1 MSTIHEENQQPA
13 QQPEGAGA
21 PMAAR
26 ERRWPAP
33 PMSAGLA
40 GRCPRCG
47 EASMFDGLLTIK
59 PRCEVCGLDYAFAD
73 SADGPAV
80 FVMLTTGF
88 AAVGLALFI
97 EAMWEPPFW
106 VHLVVTLPLCALI
119 CLATLR
125 PLKALLVFL
134 QYRNKAEQGR
144 LAR

>member
-1 MSTIHEENQQPA
+1 MPKNTQQNQPNDASAPA
-13 QQPEGAGA
+13 PTR
-21 PMAAR
+21 P

-33 PMSAGLA
+33 PISAGLA

-47 EASMFDGLLTIK
+47 ETSMFEGLLTLK

-106 VHLVVTLPLCALI
+106 VHLVVTLPLCSLI

-125 PLKALLVFL
+125 PLKGLMVFL
-134 QYRNKAEQGR
+134 QFRNKAEQGR
-144 LAR
+144 LAK

>member
-1 MSTIHEENQQPA
+1 
-13 QQPEGAGA
+13 
-21 PMAAR
+21 
-26 ERRWPAP
+26 
-33 PMSAGLA
+33 
-40 GRCPRCG
+40 
-47 EASMFDGLLTIK
+47 MFDGLLTIK

-125 PLKALLVFL
+125 PLKGLLVFL

>member
-1 MSTIHEENQQPA
+1 
-13 QQPEGAGA
+13 
-21 PMAAR
+21 
-26 ERRWPAP
+26 
-33 PMSAGLA
+33 MSAGLA

-47 EASMFDGLLTIK
+47 ETSMFSGLLTLK
-59 PRCEVCGLDYAFAD
+59 PACEVCGLDYAFAD

-106 VHLVVTLPLCALI
+106 VHLVVTLPICALL

-125 PLKALLVFL
+125 PLKGLMVFL
-134 QYRNKAEQGR
+134 QYRNRAEEGR
-144 LAR
+144 LGR